1 MLGLSTPSGNRVRP
15 AGKVPPSAKGC
26 SIHAANSDDDTR
38 IERIQALC
46 LEVSE
51 GVRTSRHLRQSALKL
66 AREALKLAESASTV
80 KRKAIPKP

>member
-1 MLGLSTPSGNRVRP
+1 MPRTR
-15 AGKVPPSAKGC
+15 
-26 SIHAANSDDDTR
+26 SDDDAR

-51 GVRTSRHLRQSALKL
+51 GVRTSRHLRQAALTL

-80 KRKAIPKP
+80 KRKAKATPKL